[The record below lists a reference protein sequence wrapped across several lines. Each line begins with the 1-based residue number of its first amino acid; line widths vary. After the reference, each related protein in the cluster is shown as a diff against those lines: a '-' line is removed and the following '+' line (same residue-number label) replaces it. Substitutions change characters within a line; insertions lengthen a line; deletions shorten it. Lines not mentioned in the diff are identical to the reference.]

1 MLTNDQEQ
9 KQEYQTFY
17 DRKVLWKHCGKT
29 FTLISTEKKRN
40 KKILQYRIKG
50 SHKRAHMDWNI
61 IVQRIKSE
69 YMHVYKRAVTIQINV
84 DKKDEYF

>member
-1 MLTNDQEQ
+1 
-9 KQEYQTFY
+9 
-17 DRKVLWKHCGKT
+17 
-29 FTLISTEKKRN
+29 
-40 KKILQYRIKG
+40 
-50 SHKRAHMDWNI
+50 MDWNI